1 MSLVDKI
8 REWYKPNKVKSSFEI
23 LSVATGHKFDWLK
36 KEVLL
41 NGLKVEFILD
51 SGAQISCINEHTWEK
66 VGSPVL
72 TKVNFSGK
80 SYTGDE
86 FAILGNFVSKV
97 ELNGVE
103 ENLLV
108 YVTKEK
114 MNLFGLPWIV
124 NFEKRLGY
132 PIVTSILQNEIKSMV
147 KNNELVYVVESNSP
161 EIQTELKNK
170 FSRVF
175 EEGLGHCSKMKA
187 HLHLKSEAKPVFVR
201 ARPVPIGVKKAV
213 EDEIDRLLS
222 IGAINPIEF
231 ANWAAPILAVKKANG
246 KIRVCI
252 DYSTGLNEALELN
265 KYPLPTP
272 QEIWAE
278 MHGNKV
284 FSQLDLRD
292 AYLQIELDDES
303 KKLANINTH
312 RGLFEVQRLPFGVK
326 SAPAIFQ
333 KLMDELISGLNGV
346 FAYLDDLIIVSKN
359 EREHKEVLFELF
371 ERIENYGLKI
381 QLEKCNFFKS
391 ELKFLGHIVSKEG
404 IKPDPEKKSII
415 QKLQRPK
422 DVKELKSVMG
432 TINYY
437 AKFVR
442 EMHEVRGP
450 LDKLLQKNI
459 EWKWEDEQETSFE
472 KIKSI
477 LSSDLLLTHFD
488 PQFEII
494 VTADASNY
502 GVGAMIS
509 HKFPDGS
516 EKAIE
521 YASKSLSQ
529 SEKNYGQIEKEGLAL
544 VFAVQ
549 KFHKMLFGRK
559 FKLRTDHKP
568 LVSIFGNKKGIK
580 VQTASRLQRWALILT
595 NYDFD
600 IEFVST
606 DKMGMADS
614 LSRLINNSIENEDK
628 IIALVEFDSGPP
640 DEINQVEDTVKHVL
654 NIMLEELP
662 VDNKQI
668 RIETENDQILKK
680 VKEYI
685 CNGWPKQVENHEL
698 LFWSSRRQNLQIVD
712 DCILF
717 VNKVVIPLTLRNKIL
732 ESLHASHS
740 GIVRMKNL
748 AREYVYWPGINKE
761 IEEMSANCKSCQ
773 ETIKIPVKNELSPW
787 PVPNKSWERI
797 HIDFAGPCKDG
808 KLYMIIIDAYSKW
821 PEVFTNTT
829 TSAKDSIKNLE
840 LVSDNGS
847 PFQSYEF
854 KNYCKSKG
862 INQVYSPP
870 YHPQSNGQVERF
882 VDYFKRMMK
891 KNWGKSNWLQ
901 EVLLNYRATP
911 HESLNGKSPAEE
923 FLNKKLRI
931 ELSLVKPE
939 KSTNSINNRRE
950 EIREKMK
957 SWFDNHHGAKSRKY
971 EIGDKVLFSN
981 YSKNKNTEWLV
992 GKIVN
997 RNGVVYK
1004 IQSNKLRAIISRH
1017 INQLRNC
1024 KYNENQQ
1031 SVNSW
1036 WKNRQNNI
1044 QINSPKINSP
1054 NERQIIR
1061 VDNSP
1066 SPMTYSK
1073 RIIRPTKR
1081 LVVENT
1087 KSQSYREEPIKYLN
1101 NWINQRKNTVEEY
1114 AKTTDQA
1121 PSSSG

>member
-41 NGLKVEFILD
+41 NGVKVEFILD

-333 KLMDELISGLNGV
+333 KLMDELISGLNG
-346 FAYLDDLIIVSKN
+346 
-359 EREHKEVLFELF
+359 
-371 ERIENYGLKI
+371 
-381 QLEKCNFFKS
+381 S

-600 IEFVST
+600 IEF
-606 DKMGMADS
+606 K
-614 LSRLINNSIENEDK
+614 NY
-628 IIALVEFDSGPP
+628 
-640 DEINQVEDTVKHVL
+640 
-654 NIMLEELP
+654 P

-840 LVSDNGS
+840 WAFSHYGFPKTIVSDNGS

-939 KSTNSINNRRE
+939 KSTNSINNR
-950 EIREKMK
+950 
-957 SWFDNHHGAKSRKY
+957 
-971 EIGDKVLFSN
+971 
-981 YSKNKNTEWLV
+981 
-992 GKIVN
+992 
-997 RNGVVYK
+997 
-1004 IQSNKLRAIISRH
+1004 
-1017 INQLRNC
+1017 
-1024 KYNENQQ
+1024 
-1031 SVNSW
+1031 
-1036 WKNRQNNI
+1036 
-1044 QINSPKINSP
+1044 
-1054 NERQIIR
+1054 ERR
-1061 VDNSP
+1061 
-1066 SPMTYSK
+1066 
-1073 RIIRPTKR
+1073 R
-1081 LVVENT
+1081 
-1087 KSQSYREEPIKYLN
+1087 
-1101 NWINQRKNTVEEY
+1101 
-1114 AKTTDQA
+1114 
-1121 PSSSG
+1121 

>member
-41 NGLKVEFILD
+41 NGVKVEFILD

-175 EEGLGHCSKMKA
+175 EEGLGHC
-187 HLHLKSEAKPVFVR
+187 R
-201 ARPVPIGVKKAV
+201 
-213 EDEIDRLLS
+213 
-222 IGAINPIEF
+222 
-231 ANWAAPILAVKKANG
+231 
-246 KIRVCI
+246 
-252 DYSTGLNEALELN
+252 LNEALELN

-422 DVKELKSVMG
+422 DG
-432 TINYY
+432 N
-437 AKFVR
+437 AR
-442 EMHEVRGP
+442 VRGP

-600 IEFVST
+600 IEFI
-606 DKMGMADS
+606 
-614 LSRLINNSIENEDK
+614 R

-685 CNGWPKQVENHEL
+685 CNGWPKQ
-698 LFWSSRRQNLQIVD
+698 S
-712 DCILF
+712 
-717 VNKVVIPLTLRNKIL
+717 
-732 ESLHASHS
+732 
-740 GIVRMKNL
+740 
-748 AREYVYWPGINKE
+748 
-761 IEEMSANCKSCQ
+761 
-773 ETIKIPVKNELSPW
+773 
-787 PVPNKSWERI
+787 
-797 HIDFAGPCKDG
+797 
-808 KLYMIIIDAYSKW
+808 
-821 PEVFTNTT
+821 FTNTT

-840 LVSDNGS
+840 WAFSHYGFPKTIVSDNGS

-1004 IQSNKLRAIISRH
+1004 IQSDKLRAIISRH

-1114 AKTTDQA
+1114 AKDNR
-1121 PSSSG
+1121 SSSVVERMKMSQMMLL

>member
-161 EIQTELKNK
+161 ENPDRIKKQI
-170 FSRVF
+170 
-175 EEGLGHCSKMKA
+175 HKMKA

-246 KIRVCI
+246 KIRA
-252 DYSTGLNEALELN
+252 YS
-265 KYPLPTP
+265 K
-272 QEIWAE
+272 
-278 MHGNKV
+278 
-284 FSQLDLRD
+284 
-292 AYLQIELDDES
+292 
-303 KKLANINTH
+303 
-312 RGLFEVQRLPFGVK
+312 VQRLPFGVK

-472 KIKSI
+472 KI
-477 LSSDLLLTHFD
+477 
-488 PQFEII
+488 
-494 VTADASNY
+494 N
-502 GVGAMIS
+502 
-509 HKFPDGS
+509 
-516 EKAIE
+516 
-521 YASKSLSQ
+521 KSLSQ

-1061 VDNSP
+1061 VD
-1066 SPMTYSK
+1066 TAQ
-1073 RIIRPTKR
+1073 
-1081 LVVENT
+1081 V
-1087 KSQSYREEPIKYLN
+1087 Q
-1101 NWINQRKNTVEEY
+1101 
-1114 AKTTDQA
+1114 
-1121 PSSSG
+1121 